1 MVPLRFLRRLIRP
14 SWRRPYHYL
23 VAWAAAVRYG
33 FPSRKL
39 IVIGITGTDG
49 KTTTATLTAA
59 ALRASDQKVGLSST
73 VWFQVGDTK
82 KLNTSHMTMPG
93 RFTLQRMLREMV
105 DAGCHYAV
113 LEVSSEGLAQ
123 GRLQGIDIDVAVLT
137 NISPEHIQSHGTL
150 DRYIAAKKKLFT
162 SLSASRRKFLFGR
175 AVPKVAVVNLDDD
188 RASAFLDC
196 KADELHGTS
205 VGTLVR
211 PQAGVEIH
219 HAKDVQVD
227 AHKGSF
233 TLEHTN
239 FTVCLPGRHN
249 IVNALQAATIA
260 HAVGVPYEVAKQGI
274 ATVDHIP
281 GRYEVVDAGH
291 DRKVIIDYAVTPAA
305 FRALYSSLDEFH
317 PKKVIAVFG
326 AAGGGRDAWKRPELG
341 AIVAEYATHIILTS
355 EDPFNEDPQK
365 IAEAILAGVPS
376 EKRSRVEVET
386 DRRLAIKRALELAQ
400 GGDVIVL
407 TGMGAET
414 TMNVA
419 GGKQVTWNDR
429 EVVESLVGM

>member
-14 SWRRPYHYL
+14 SWRRPYHYVL
-23 VAWAAAVRYG
+23 AWAAAVRYG

-73 VWFQVGDTK
+73 VWFQVGDK
-82 KLNTSHMTMPG
+82 KVLNTTHMTMPG

-123 GRLQGIDIDVAVLT
+123 GRLQGVDIDVAVLT

-150 DRYIAAKKKLFT
+150 ERYVAAKKKLFT
-162 SLSASRRKFLFGR
+162 ALSASRRKFLFGR

-188 RASAFLDC
+188 RASVFLDC

-205 VGTLVR
+205 TETLIR
-211 PQAGVEIH
+211 AQAGVEIH
-219 HAKDVQVD
+219 HAKDIQVD
-227 AHKGSF
+227 ANGGSF
-233 TLEHTN
+233 TLDHTQ
-239 FTVCLPGRHN
+239 FTVRLPGRHN

-260 HAVGVPYEVAKQGI
+260 QAVGIPYEVAKQGI

-281 GRYEVVDAGH
+281 GRYEMIDAGH
-291 DRKVIIDYAVTPAA
+291 NRKVIIDYAVTPAA
-305 FRALYSSLDEFH
+305 FRALYSSLSDLH
-317 PKKVIAVFG
+317 PKNIIAVFG

-341 AIVAEYATHIILTS
+341 VIAAEYASHIILTS

-365 IAEAILAGVPS
+365 IAEAILAGVPAS
-376 EKRSRVEVET
+376 KRSSVEIET
-386 DRRLAIKRALELAQ
+386 DRRLGIKRALEVAQ
-400 GGDVIVL
+400 AGDIIVL

-419 GGKQVTWNDR
+419 GGKQMPWNDR
-429 EVVESLVGM
+429 EVVESFLR